1 MGQVRYASSRPAC
14 GKMFLRAAHL
24 LFGVLHQNGAG
35 TPRIVTASLRANVPQ
50 SSAPA
55 FWGAASEWGRHAALR
70 HGQPTGKCS
79 SEQRTCLLGCCIR
92 MGQARCASS
101 RPACGKMFLRA
112 AHLPFG
118 ALHKNGAGTLRFV
131 TASLRKNVPQSS
143 APAFWGAASEWGRH
157 AAHRHGW
164 PSAKCSSEQRTC
176 PFGNTDFYRKMGGNS
191 SWHWMPPLFRWQRQ
205 SLSKR

>member
-1 MGQVRYASSRPAC
+1 MGQVRYASSRLAC
-14 GKMFLRAAHL
+14 GQMFLRAAHL
-24 LFGVLHQNGAG
+24 SFGVLHQNGAG

-70 HGQPTGKCS
+70 HGQSAAKCS

-101 RPACGKMFLRA
+101 RPAYGQMLLRA
-112 AHLPFG
+112 AHLP
-118 ALHKNGAGTLRFV
+118 
-131 TASLRKNVPQSS
+131 
-143 APAFWGAASEWGRH
+143 FWGAASEWGRH
-157 AAHRHGW
+157 AALRRGW
-164 PSAKCSSEQRTC
+164 PAAKCSSERRTC